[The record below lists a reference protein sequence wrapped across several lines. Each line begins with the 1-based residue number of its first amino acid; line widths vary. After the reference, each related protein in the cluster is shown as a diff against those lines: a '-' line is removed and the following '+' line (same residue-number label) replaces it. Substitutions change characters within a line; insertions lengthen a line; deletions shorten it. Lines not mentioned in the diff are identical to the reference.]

1 MALGGHL
8 QRPSGYPEGRILD
21 PLEFEDSRGRGVGEP
36 DGSGVGEEGTDEG
49 LVGDEEG
56 LQLLPPV
63 LASQGL
69 HDADFVLGPGSNAG
83 DVVGEG
89 VLGVKSDTQYP
100 GGRVEREVGA

>member
-1 MALGGHL
+1 M
-8 QRPSGYPEGRILD
+8 D

-36 DGSGVGEEGTDEG
+36 DGGGVGKKGTDEG
-49 LVGDEEG
+49 LIGNEEG
-56 LQLLPPV
+56 LQLLAPV
-63 LASQGL
+63 LASQSF
-69 HDADFVLGPGSNAG
+69 DDTDFVLGPVGNAG